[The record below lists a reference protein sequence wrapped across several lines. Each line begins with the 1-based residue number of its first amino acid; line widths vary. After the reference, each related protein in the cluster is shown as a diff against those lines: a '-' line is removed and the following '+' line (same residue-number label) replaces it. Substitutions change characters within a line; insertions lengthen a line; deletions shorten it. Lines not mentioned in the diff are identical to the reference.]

1 MSFVSLSPCII
12 LTKPYSRENKP
23 AKFKPS
29 ETTRPHYN
37 SVYTSSGRV
46 FMKLVL
52 IVIIIYTDLLIT
64 KDMKI

>member
-1 MSFVSLSPCII
+1 MSFVSLSPHII
-12 LTKPYSRENKP
+12 LTNPYSRENKP

-29 ETTRPHYN
+29 ETPGPHYN
-37 SVYTSSGRV
+37 SVYTSNGRV

-52 IVIIIYTDLLIT
+52 IVIIIYMDLLII